1 VKTIWITLGAVPLTA
16 GLMLAQDSSGGG
28 QSWHGLLVA
37 AACQSGGS
45 DMNRTTSDMNKSS
58 DTNKSS
64 DMKRNTPR
72 SATAGREQSTTYE
85 QTANQADRSAT
96 TSTPMARNT
105 ANTDQSSSMNQ
116 TRDLNRATP
125 RNTGDTSS
133 MANSA
138 TQDDSLKRNTAKNN
152 STGDDMDRDRATVA
166 GLDNS
171 CRISSQ
177 TTAFAL
183 RLEDGRVVRFD
194 DASNSKIAS
203 QLQSGDRLAHKTK
216 VFRANVR
223 GSMQG
228 DTISA
233 DTVEM

>member
-1 VKTIWITLGAVPLTA
+1 VKTIWTILGAVPLTA
-16 GLMLAQDSSGGG
+16 GLMLAQDSTAGG

-37 AACQSGGS
+37 VACQSTGS
-45 DMNRTTSDMNKSS
+45 DMNRTTSDI
-58 DTNKSS
+58 NKSS
-64 DMKRNTPR
+64 DMKRKTPD

-116 TRDLNRATP
+116 TRDMKRDTP
-125 RNTGDTSS
+125 RKTGETTS

-138 TQDDSLKRNTAKNN
+138 TADDSMKRNTAKN
-152 STGDDMDRDRATVA
+152 SAGDDMDKDRATVA

-194 DASNSKIAS
+194 DASNSKIAT